1 MKRRI
6 VMALCAVLLLGLCAC
21 GLAAVAD
28 EEPAPVQP
36 VNFYYQA
43 AAGDFSGGAIQAEV
57 RDLGP
62 ETLPAEEILEL
73 YFRGPVSEGLRS
85 PFPADLAVDYV
96 SLSDGVLTLA
106 FNDAYASL
114 SGVQL
119 TLANACLVYTLVQFE
134 GIESVCLQTT
144 GSMLSGQLSVPLE
157 AEDFLLLD
165 DSAINDQT
173 TVKLYFSDEN
183 GRYLVEETR
192 SRFFTSE
199 SDIPAYVLQ
208 QLLAGPQGDHALAAL
223 PEGTSLLGVQVEGG
237 LCTVNFSEE
246 FLLNRPQ
253 SYEQAR
259 MAVFS
264 VVNSLTELPEIES
277 VRILC
282 AGESVERGYFL
293 DLTKA
298 LYRDEAVLAG
308 QISSG
313 SFDANLYVVLNGQ
326 EILATAPTYVRRS
339 DSRVLAMD
347 VLNALIAFKGL
358 NGYEN
363 PIPNGA
369 LVVDLTVEEG
379 LCQVTFNSS
388 FALCDTDEATATQAV
403 RAVVATLCALDGID
417 RVQIQVYNSE
427 LTHVDLSEP
436 WTSDP
441 AWVLE

>member
-1 MKRRI
+1 MKRNWSLI
-6 VMALCAVLLLGLCAC
+6 LCSFLLLGLCAC
-21 GLAAVAD
+21 GLAAKPK
-28 EEPAPVQP
+28 EKPAPEQP

-43 AAGDFSGGAIQAEV
+43 DASDFSGGAIQAEI

-62 ETLPAEEILEL
+62 ETLPVEEILAL
-73 YFRGPVSEGLRS
+73 YFRGPVSDNLRS
-85 PFPADLAVDYV
+85 PFPADLAVDEA
-96 SLSDGVLTLA
+96 SLSGGVLTLA

-119 TLANACLVYTLVQFE
+119 TLANACLVYTMVQFE
-134 GIESVCLQTT
+134 GVERVCLQTA
-144 GSMLSGQLSVPLE
+144 GSTLSGQLSVPLQ
-157 AEDFLLLD
+157 AEDFLLVD
-165 DSAINDQT
+165 DSDTNDQT

-192 SRFFTSE
+192 SRFFTFE

-208 QLLAGPQGDHALAAL
+208 QLLAGPQEDHALAAL
-223 PEGTSLLGVQVEGG
+223 PEGTSLLGVQTEGG
-237 LCTVNFSEE
+237 VCTVNFSEE

-259 MAVFS
+259 MVVFS

-282 AGESVERGYFL
+282 AGEPVESGYDL
-293 DLTKA
+293 DLTQP
-298 LYRDEAVLAG
+298 LCRDEAVMSG
-308 QISSG
+308 PVSSG
-313 SFDANLYVVLNGQ
+313 SFDANLYVVLNDR
-326 EILATAPTYVRRS
+326 EALATVPTYVRRS
-339 DSRVLAMD
+339 DSRLLALD
-347 VLNALIAFKGL
+347 VLNALIAFKGI

-363 PIPNGA
+363 PIPNGT
-369 LVVDLTVEEG
+369 LVVDLTEDDG

-388 FALCDTDEATATQAV
+388 FALCDTDPEAATLAV
-403 RAVVATLCALDGID
+403 RSVVATLCALDGID
-417 RVQIQVYNSE
+417 RVRIQVYNSG

-436 WTSDP
+436 LTSDP

>member
-1 MKRRI
+1 
-6 VMALCAVLLLGLCAC
+6 
-21 GLAAVAD
+21 
-28 EEPAPVQP
+28 
-36 VNFYYQA
+36 
-43 AAGDFSGGAIQAEV
+43 
-57 RDLGP
+57 
-62 ETLPAEEILEL
+62 
-73 YFRGPVSEGLRS
+73 
-85 PFPADLAVDYV
+85 
-96 SLSDGVLTLA
+96 
-106 FNDAYASL
+106 
-114 SGVQL
+114 
-119 TLANACLVYTLVQFE
+119 
-134 GIESVCLQTT
+134 
-144 GSMLSGQLSVPLE
+144 
-157 AEDFLLLD
+157 
-165 DSAINDQT
+165 
-173 TVKLYFSDEN
+173 
-183 GRYLVEETR
+183 
-192 SRFFTSE
+192 
-199 SDIPAYVLQ
+199 
-208 QLLAGPQGDHALAAL
+208 
-223 PEGTSLLGVQVEGG
+223 
-237 LCTVNFSEE
+237 
-246 FLLNRPQ
+246 
-253 SYEQAR
+253 
-259 MAVFS
+259 MAVCS
-264 VVNSLTELPEIES
+264 VISSLTELPEIES

-358 NGYEN
+358 HGYEN